1 MSTYLT
7 TGKIIKYVDDILYV
21 TESENVAR
29 Q

>member
-21 TESENVAR
+21 TESESVAR